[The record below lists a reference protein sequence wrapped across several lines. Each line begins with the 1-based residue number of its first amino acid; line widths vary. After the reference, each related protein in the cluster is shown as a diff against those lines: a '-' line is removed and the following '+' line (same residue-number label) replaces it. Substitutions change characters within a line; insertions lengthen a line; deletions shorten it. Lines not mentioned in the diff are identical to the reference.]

1 MRNRFVG
8 IILLC
13 MALSLF
19 AGCGSVQAKDSG
31 SKEAA
36 ESSTETAEQDTP
48 EQDTPEVTQQAAE
61 GEETMTADE
70 QTTPEVVQT
79 QEIWVQN
86 GDDRIYGIAYVPA
99 TEDGKKVPLVI
110 FSHELGN
117 DHTSGER
124 YAERL
129 AEAGYAAYVF
139 DFRGGTVGGNRS
151 DGSNSEMSILTEA
164 SDLESVLA
172 AAKTW
177 DFVDPDKIVLLGSSM
192 GGLVTTVVG
201 STHQDE
207 IAGMILMYP
216 ALSAKDDSGAE
227 QYQSED
233 DIPDDVSLFGGWI
246 HVGKNYITD
255 LWTVDFDQ
263 LLSSY
268 QGHMLL
274 LHGDKDNTVPLSY
287 SEAAKEIIPDCEFYV
302 IKDGGHEF
310 FGQPFEDAMSYILP
324 YLEGQLNGNN
334 ADNAVLESE
343 EGEAM
348 LQMTIG
354 ETPVEVEWEDN
365 ESVEALRELCQNG
378 PLTIQMSM
386 YGGFE
391 QVGSIGQSLPRND
404 SQTTTQSGDIVLY
417 SGDQI
422 VVFYGSNSWAYTR
435 LGHVTDKSDEEM
447 AQLLGN
453 GDVTI
458 TVEMK

>member
-1 MRNRFVG
+1 MRKGFMG
-8 IILLC
+8 IISL
-13 MALSLF
+13 ALIFCLVL
-19 AGCGSVQAKDSG
+19 AGCGSAQAKDSG
-31 SKEAA
+31 SEEAA
-36 ESSTETAEQDTP
+36 QSEEQGTP
-48 EQDTPEVTQQAAE
+48 EVVSEQGTPEVTQQEAE
-61 GEETMTADE
+61 GEEAMSTGTY
-70 QTTPEVVQT
+70 TT

-86 GDDRIYGIAYVPA
+86 GDDRIYGVAYVPA
-99 TEDGKKVPLVI
+99 SEDGKKVPLVI

-151 DGSNSEMSILTEA
+151 DGTSSEMSILTEA

-177 DFVDPDKIVLLGSSM
+177 DFVDPDKIVLLGGSM

-207 IAGMILMYP
+207 IAGIILMYP

-233 DIPDDVSLFGGWI
+233 DVPEDVSLFGGWI

-391 QVGSIGQSLPRND
+391 QVGPIGRSLPRSD
-404 SQTTTQSGDIVLY
+404 RQTVTDSGDIVLY